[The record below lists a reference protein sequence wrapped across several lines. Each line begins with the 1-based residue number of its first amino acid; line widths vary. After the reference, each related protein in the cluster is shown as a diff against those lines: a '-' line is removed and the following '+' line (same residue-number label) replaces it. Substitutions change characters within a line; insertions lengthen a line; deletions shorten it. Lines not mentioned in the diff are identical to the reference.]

1 MIGKF
6 LNTREGQIIVSIIL
20 GLGLASLFR
29 KVCKDRECI
38 IYSAPDFKKIKD
50 KIFKFDDKCY
60 KYTKETS
67 TCNDKPIK

>member
-1 MIGKF
+1 MLRLFHSKSGH
-6 LNTREGQIIVSIIL
+6 IVISIIL
-20 GLGLASLFR
+20 GFGLACLFR

-38 IYSAPDFKKIKD
+38 IYTAPDFKKIKD
-50 KIFKFDDKCY
+50 KIFKFDEKCY

>member
-1 MIGKF
+1 MLKLLQNKSGH
-6 LNTREGQIIVSIIL
+6 IIISIIL
-20 GLGLASLFR
+20 GFGLACLFR